1 MKIRKFD
8 FIALLSVAGLLVLT
22 VLAWFFLDAR
32 FFSWLCRHRD
42 GLPDNHI
49 LKIFEMAG
57 KAWVVIWLL
66 MCWAWATGR
75 LRPSVVVLMAL
86 VFVAAGVFSVK
97 QVVRRPRPYDVFQA
111 APADYGRSDLI
122 RSWSFPSGDTATI
135 FAVTFALSAFVRR
148 RWLTLL
154 LAISTGIGLLR
165 MLVFAHYLS
174 DVLAG
179 AAVGVVS
186 GLLALKIN
194 EKWDFLRSLDVARY
208 RRIALLG
215 VLLLP
220 VMAGLSESW
229 GYTFD
234 MLTTYGLLVVIIF
247 VAWKA
252 AKRFYQKN

>member
-8 FIALLSVAGLLVLT
+8 FIALLSAAGLLALA
-22 VLAWFFLDAR
+22 VLAWFFLDER
-32 FFSWLCRHRD
+32 IFSWLCRHHDR
-42 GLPDNHI
+42 LLNNHI
-49 LKIFEMAG
+49 LMIFEMAG

-66 MCWAWATGR
+66 MCWTWATGR
-75 LRPSVVVLMAL
+75 LRPSVVALMAL
-86 VFVAAGVFSVK
+86 VFVAAGVLSVK
-97 QVVRRPRPYDVFQA
+97 EAVRRPRPYDVIHEA
-111 APADYGRSDLI
+111 AHADYGRNNLI

-148 RWLTLL
+148 RWLALL

-194 EKWDFLRSLDVARY
+194 EKWDFLHSLDIARY
-208 RRIALLG
+208 RSIALLG
-215 VLLLP
+215 VILVP

-234 MLTTYGLLVVIIF
+234 MLTTYGLLVVIVF

-252 AKRFYQKN
+252 AKRFY

>member
-1 MKIRKFD
+1 
-8 FIALLSVAGLLVLT
+8 
-22 VLAWFFLDAR
+22 
-32 FFSWLCRHRD
+32 
-42 GLPDNHI
+42 
-49 LKIFEMAG
+49 
-57 KAWVVIWLL
+57 
-66 MCWAWATGR
+66 
-75 LRPSVVVLMAL
+75 
-86 VFVAAGVFSVK
+86 
-97 QVVRRPRPYDVFQA
+97 
-111 APADYGRSDLI
+111 
-122 RSWSFPSGDTATI
+122 
-135 FAVTFALSAFVRR
+135 
-148 RWLTLL
+148 
-154 LAISTGIGLLR
+154 